1 MNTIIWIHGDN
12 LSPYNPA
19 LLEGKNAPALFV
31 WDEKLLTEWHIS
43 LKRIVFIYECLLELP
58 VIIRRGDIAQEL
70 VQFSQENNAT
80 RILTVESPSPHF
92 KDICK
97 RVISQMPKGSRL
109 EVCKIEPFVRIEGN
123 IDLKRFSRYW
133 EKVKTQALRLK

>member
-1 MNTIIWIHGDN
+1 MNTIVWVHGDN

-58 VIIRRGDIAQEL
+58 VIIRKGDVAQEL
-70 VQFSQENNAT
+70 VQFSQENYAT
-80 RILTVESPSPHF
+80 
-92 KDICK
+92 
-97 RVISQMPKGSRL
+97 
-109 EVCKIEPFVRIEGN
+109 
-123 IDLKRFSRYW
+123 
-133 EKVKTQALRLK
+133 